1 MILKRCD
8 AEYYQMASR
17 GRRRRLAVRF
27 LSESDVLWV
36 DYGCW
41 IRELYPSREA
51 EMVRTMTLVTSD

>member
-1 MILKRCD
+1 
-8 AEYYQMASR
+8 MASR

-51 EMVRTMTLVTSD
+51 EMVPYNDARYIRLSILSINIRF